1 MKKLRNQP
9 KLGGKTK
16 IFLCDLTHVDG
27 EVLSSNVFPL
37 GTGLIGAYLLASD
50 LGSKLEIELFKY
62 PSELNRRL
70 VEGDVPEVIG
80 FANYSWSLEISKA
93 FAKSIKTEF
102 PEVVTVFGGPN
113 YGLSEDELY
122 SFWNEV
128 GSYLDFNIILEG
140 EIAFYSLVASLIFRN
155 FDLARVKSEPHELKN
170 VHFLTSDGVV
180 YKGELAE
187 RTNIEDLPSPYLDTA
202 LMDKFFDGKL
212 IPLTHSTR
220 GCPFKC
226 SFCSEGAEY
235 YNKVK
240 QRSHKLYDEYRYIA
254 ERAIKKEV
262 FDLMLSD
269 ANYGMFKEDAA
280 RADMLAAVQKE
291 FGYPRNVYV
300 STGKNQK
307 ERVLGAVKKLNGA
320 IQLSASLQST
330 NPQVLKN
337 IDRSNISI
345 EALSDAAREALDNDV
360 VSYTELILG
369 LPGESR
375 ETHLRSILDVVKAGF
390 VNIRIYQLIL
400 LSQTEL
406 NTQKTRSLYG
416 IKTKFRP
423 MPRSFGYYQILSRN
437 TFVAEH
443 EEIVV
448 ESDSMPYEDYIHCR
462 KVGLLIDVIHNGFV
476 FRECQRLLASIGVRW
491 DEFLEYILRLFEYG
505 RFPEALTVLLDEFIR
520 LMEAKLFES
529 LDDLNQSLS
538 GAGSGEN
545 VRRLTSN
552 ELASYKADI
561 LLNNF
566 QELNKFVFDSVANFV
581 SELDIVLS
589 KELVDALSKY
599 SFHSK
604 HLFLTDFSDVVLDI
618 QLSESDLK
626 RFFDSIG
633 QKNIPSDCYHSAPIK
648 LELTLCHN
656 ASQRTEIERLLSFY
670 GAGLGGLTK
679 IVMRSPILEPKFR
692 QVKSIR
698 VDTSSLRMTNMP
710 EILDSGTSFKIN

>member
-1 MKKLRNQP
+1 MKKRRNEQ
-9 KLGGKTK
+9 KQGRKTR

-27 EVLSSNVFPL
+27 ETLSSNVFPL
-37 GTGLIGAYLLASD
+37 GIGLIGAYLLASD
-50 LGSKLEIELFKY
+50 LGTKLEIELFKY
-62 PSELNRRL
+62 PSDLNRRL
-70 VEGDVPEVIG
+70 VEGGAPEIIG

-102 PEVVTVFGGPN
+102 PAVVTVFGGPN
-113 YGLSEDELY
+113 YGLSEDELC
-122 SFWNEV
+122 SFWNHV
-128 GSYLDFNIILEG
+128 GSYLDFNIVLEG
-140 EIAFYSLVASLIFRN
+140 EVAFYNLVATLILRN
-155 FDLARVKSEPHELKN
+155 FDLARVKSEPYDLKN
-170 VHFLTSDGVV
+170 VHFLTSDGVI
-180 YKGELAE
+180 YKAELAE
-187 RTNIEDLPSPYLDTA
+187 RIDIEDLPSPYLDTA

-226 SFCSEGAEY
+226 TFCSEGAEY

-240 QRSHKLYDEYRYIA
+240 QRSRKLYDEYRHIA
-254 ERAIKKEV
+254 ERALKEGV

-280 RADMLAAVQKE
+280 RADMLARVQKE

-345 EALSDAAREALDNDV
+345 EVLSNAAREALDNDV

-369 LPGESR
+369 LPGETR
-375 ETHLRSILDVVKAGF
+375 ETHLRSILDVTKAGF

-400 LSQTEL
+400 LPQTEL

-416 IKTKFRP
+416 LKTKFRP
-423 MPRSFGYYQILSRN
+423 MPRSFGNYQILSRN
-437 TFVAEH
+437 TFVAEY

-448 ESDSMPYEDYIHCR
+448 QSNSMPYEDYIHCR
-462 KVGLLIDVIHNGFV
+462 KLGLLIDVIHNGFI
-476 FRECQRLLASIGVRW
+476 FRECQRLLASLGVRW

-505 RFPEALTVLLDEFIR
+505 RFPRGLTALLDEFIR
-520 LMEAKLFES
+520 LMEVKLFES

-538 GAGSGEN
+538 EADTREH
-545 VRRLTSN
+545 VRGLTSN
-552 ELASYKADI
+552 ELAIYKADI

-566 QELNKFVFDSVANFV
+566 QELNKFVFDTVASFV
-581 SELDIVLS
+581 SERDIVLS
-589 KELVDALSKY
+589 KELVDALSRY

-604 HLFLTDFSDVVLDI
+604 HLFLIDYSEAVLDI

-626 RFFDSIG
+626 RFLNSIG
-633 QKNIPSDCYHSAPIK
+633 QSIPSDCYHSASIK

-656 ASQRTEIERLLSFY
+656 VSQRTEIERLLSFY
-670 GAGLGGLTK
+670 GADLEGLAR
-679 IVMRSPILEPKFR
+679 IVMRSPILDSKFR

-698 VDTSSLRMTNMP
+698 VDNSSSRMTAMP
-710 EILDSGTSFKIN
+710 EVLDS